1 MSQRQYIK
9 AENIKIKFGDRE
21 IFHIDRLNIYEGEK
35 VGLVGLNGA
44 GKTTLL
50 RVLAGEIVP
59 DCGTVKTYCEP
70 IFFRQF
76 AEEFGGIRE
85 SVDDLAA
92 DDFTQYNNFELNRS
106 KILRINFGRKK

>member
-70 IFFRQF
+70 IFSGSLR
-76 AEEFGGIRE
+76 
-85 SVDDLAA
+85 
-92 DDFTQYNNFELNRS
+92 RS
-106 KILRINFGRKK
+106 SGALGNLWMT